1 MTPNPSL
8 SSISDFF
15 ANATR
20 LLRGNQ
26 EQNMTNIHPFFEK
39 LVSLLKQKRIDD
51 LRLASDFNVFDY
63 IQPDELKLS
72 RIIADLLDPKGSHG
86 QQRICLEAFVDAMI
100 ERTSEEQPLRN
111 TLTKLQKAV
120 RDDEC
125 FVIAQTE
132 VATRHGRRMDI
143 VVNIGRENGI
153 VIENKPWAND
163 QKDALGD
170 YADEAAR
177 RFSDCWILI
186 YLHGTGKAV
195 DEYTISKKKLRKL
208 EEDGN
213 FFNTDYTYFLIR
225 WLKICLERV
234 EAEKIRCFLR
244 DFIDYIEQEFRS
256 GFFNEE
262 INDA

>member
-1 MTPNPSL
+1 
-8 SSISDFF
+8 
-15 ANATR
+15 
-20 LLRGNQ
+20 
-26 EQNMTNIHPFFEK
+26 MTNIHPFFEK

-86 QQRICLEAFVDAMI
+86 QQRICLEAFVEAMI

-120 RDDEC
+120 QDDKC
-125 FVIAQTE
+125 FVS
-132 VATRHGRRMDI
+132 VATEAATKPGRRMDI
-143 VVNIGRENGI
+143 VVNIGGENGI

-163 QKDALGD
+163 QKDALED
-170 YADEAAR
+170 YANEAAN
-177 RFSDCWILI
+177 RFRDCWVLI

-195 DEYTISKKKLRKL
+195 DEYTISKEMLQKL
-208 EEDGN
+208 EAGGN
-213 FFNTDYTYFLIR
+213 FFNTDYTYFLIG
-225 WLKICLERV
+225 WLEICFERV
-234 EAEKIRCFLR
+234 KAEKIRCFLR
-244 DFIDYIEQEFRS
+244 DFIGYIEQEFRN